1 MEYNSNEVI
10 AIFDGCKHNRIL
22 ENVIASKGG
31 GIWFQYPTSYSEY
44 YYSNFN
50 LISRNIIDSNSD
62 WGILL
67 QPTIQNTFTENN
79 ITNNGKGVHLNAIL
93 NEFYRNNF
101 VNNTIQ
107 VEPNGVAIWNVG
119 SQGNYWSDYSG
130 IDNNNDEIGD
140 TPYIINES
148 NQDKYP
154 LMNPINISEILGIS

>member
-1 MEYNSNEVI
+1 M
-10 AIFDGCKHNRIL
+10 
-22 ENVIASKGG
+22 
-31 GIWFQYPTSYSEY
+31 
-44 YYSNFN
+44 
-50 LISRNIIDSNSD
+50 NIIDSNSD